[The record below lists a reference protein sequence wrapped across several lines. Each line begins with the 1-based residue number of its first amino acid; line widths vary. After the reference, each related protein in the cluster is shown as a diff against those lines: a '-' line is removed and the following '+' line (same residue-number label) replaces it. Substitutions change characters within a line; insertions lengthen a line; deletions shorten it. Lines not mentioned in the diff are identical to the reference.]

1 MVEIENV
8 PVCHIDHLLVRHEL
22 PEAVGRQDEA
32 LVIISDI
39 ELRELE
45 LGAVGGGDLSAA
57 DHARAEIHSYEGT
70 KRASEYQLY

>member
-45 LGAVGGGDLSAA
+45 LGAVGGGDGYVA
-57 DHARAEIHSYEGT
+57 
-70 KRASEYQLY
+70 